1 METVDDDVTFQYANE
16 CDLEIHC
23 SPFGL
28 SGLYIKIKGTN
39 LMGIGSTMGLITGS
53 TKGLIHYND
62 SQDLMDQKYKLYC
75 IVEDDGMLRID
86 FTKIS
91 PLNQT
96 SDEITPEVR
105 QQQQQD
111 RKEEQAKL
119 VRNNS
124 NSNMNSTIMDS
135 NFSHSQNDLNKNVE
149 EIIGK
154 SPNSINTNDNSSY
167 SSSLKSPNQGQE
179 NDTVEEDELPSLIFR
194 GKCPDGRPDNIEPF
208 IGIFSFE
215 RED

>member
-1 METVDDDVTFQYANE
+1 MNSIQEDDQITFQYSNE

-39 LMGIGSTMGLITGS
+39 IMGVGSTMGLITGS
-53 TKGLIHYND
+53 TKGQIHYND
-62 SQDLMDQKYKLYC
+62 SQDLIDQKYKLY
-75 IVEDDGMLRID
+75 VVLEDDGMLRID

-96 SDEITPEVR
+96 SEDISSSVKV
-105 QQQQQD
+105 D
-111 RKEEQAKL
+111 IKEE
-119 VRNNS
+119 
-124 NSNMNSTIMDS
+124 
-135 NFSHSQNDLNKNVE
+135 E
-149 EIIGK
+149 IGK
-154 SPNSINTNDNSSY
+154 SPASISTGENLSY
-167 SSSLKSPNQGQE
+167 SSSIKSPQNLGLDKIDTSNTQE
-179 NDTVEEDELPSLIFR
+179 GETIIEEDSLPTLIFR
-194 GKCPDGRPDNIEPF
+194 GKCPDRIPDHIEPF